1 MSTMLLR
8 TYQILLKELR
18 QMLRDPQMRMLMVL
32 PPLVQLLLFG
42 YAVNLDV
49 DKVSI
54 AWMDRDLTAESRD
67 ILGAFQGSG
76 RFEVVALP
84 DNDGEVRHLLDSG
97 KVQGVVRIFPGFA
110 RDIQRGETASIQVLV
125 LARGWRFESSFRH

>member
-1 MSTMLLR
+1 
-8 TYQILLKELR
+8 
-18 QMLRDPQMRMLMVL
+18 MRMLMVL

-110 RDIQRGETASIQVLV
+110 RDIQRGETALDGLDSGSSPRKGVEVRVLFSALTQSV
-125 LARGWRFESSFRH
+125 GYPR